1 MADSPWR
8 LSRLLRLAAV
18 GFCVVFLTLTV
29 VGAATTAG
37 AQPDAAAA
45 GDVLNIEDTGA
56 TMLDRA
62 RSFIGIFVL
71 IGLAALF
78 STDRKRIDWRLV
90 AAGIGLQLAF
100 ALFILKTT
108 IGAGLFAAAGDGFTR
123 LILFTDE
130 GSKVLF
136 GSFMNNG
143 ELMPAMISFTFTIL
157 PTIIFFSSLMA
168 VLYYLGIMQ
177 AIVNV
182 FAIAMQK
189 TLRTSGS
196 ETLSAAG
203 NIFVGQTEAPLLVKP
218 FVSGMT
224 QSELMAVMTG
234 GFATVAGGV
243 MGAYIGFLAPY
254 FPDIAGH
261 LLAASVMSAP
271 AALVIAKVM
280 VPETEESQTKG
291 SVRVEVERIDVNAID
306 AAARGASE
314 GLTLAFN
321 VAAMLLAFI
330 ALIAMVNFLLGTP
343 AYIQHG
349 AALAELIESI
359 RAAGGS
365 IPPELV
371 ATCDVNH
378 VVNEATGETV
388 RVAFDARAACI
399 ADISAAVANA
409 PEVSTWTPPTLEWL
423 LGWIFAPIAWAMG
436 VPWQDCLAVGQL
448 MGSKLAI
455 NEFVAYLQ
463 LSGIMSDPE
472 TALQPRSALIATY
485 ALCGFANF
493 GSIGIQIG
501 GISGIAPDRRSDL
514 ARLGMRAMIG
524 GTLAA
529 FLTAT
534 IAGMLVS

>member
-1 MADSPWR
+1 MA
-8 LSRLLRLAAV
+8 L
-18 GFCVVFLTLTV
+18 GFCMMFLTLTV
-29 VGAATTAG
+29 VGAASGVG
-37 AQPDAAAA
+37 AQPADAT
-45 GDVLNIEDTGA
+45 DVLAIESTDA
-56 TMLDRA
+56 SVVDRL
-62 RSFIGIFVL
+62 RSFVGIFVL

-90 AAGIGLQLAF
+90 GAGIGLQLVF
-100 ALFILKTT
+100 ALFILKTS
-108 IGAGLFAAAGDGFTR
+108 IGRMAFAIAGDGFTR
-123 LILFTDE
+123 LIAFTDE

-136 GSFMNNG
+136 GSFVNQG

-177 AIVNV
+177 AVVNV
-182 FAIAMQK
+182 VAIAMQK

-218 FVSGMT
+218 FVSTMT

-254 FPDIAGH
+254 FPEIAGH

-271 AALVIAKVM
+271 AALVIAKIM
-280 VPETEESQTKG
+280 VPETEESETKG
-291 SVRVEVERIDVNAID
+291 SVRVTVERTDVNVID

-330 ALIAMVNFLLGTP
+330 ALIALINFLLGTP
-343 AYIQHG
+343 AYLQHG
-349 AALAELIESI
+349 SALATMIEGI
-359 RAAGGS
+359 RAAGGT
-365 IPPELV
+365 IPAELV
-371 ATCDVNH
+371 ATCDATH
-378 VVNEATGETV
+378 VLNAATGETV
-388 RVAFDARAACI
+388 RVAFDARLACI
-399 ADISAAVANA
+399 ADIAAAVPDA
-409 PEVSTWTPPTLEWL
+409 PAVSTWTPMSLEWL
-423 LGWIFAPIAWAMG
+423 FGFVFAPIAFAMG
-436 VPWQDCLAVGQL
+436 VPMVDCLAVGQL
-448 MGSKLAI
+448 MGQKMAI
-455 NEFVAYLQ
+455 NEFVAYLN
-463 LSGIMSDPE
+463 LSILMGDE
-472 TALQPRSALIATY
+472 ATALQDRSALIATY

-501 GISGIAPDRRSDL
+501 GIAGIAPDRRSDL

-524 GTLAA
+524 GSLAA

-534 IAGMLVS
+534 IAGMLL